1 MQQFVASFFVQNFVA
16 KWKKCGIKGRN
27 SASTI
32 QAERKIE
39 KLHRRTCFRH
49 CSIPFA
55 YKVHRAPS
63 GKRVLCVQIDSA
75 QRLELPTTAAGQRFV
90 QTGVQSAWGKLGGKI
105 HPWRRKHQKKIQ
117 REIDSEKSLFFVL
130 ELAVFLWLLEKQISR
145 FV

>member
-16 KWKKCGIKGRN
+16 KGGKLGIKGRN
-27 SASTI
+27 FASTI

-55 YKVHRAPS
+55 HKVHSTPS
-63 GKRVLCVQIDSA
+63 GKCVLCVQIDSA
-75 QRLELPTTAAGQRFV
+75 QRLELPTTAVGQRFV

-105 HPWRRKHQKKIQ
+105 HPRWRKHKKKIQ
-117 REIDSEKSLFFVL
+117 REIDSEKSLFFVYTV
-130 ELAVFLWLLEKQISR
+130 AT
-145 FV
+145 